1 MTKMQNFSESLSNM
15 NYQGPYQYENIHLDM
30 RNIGVF
36 EKTSNEFWK
45 RTLLISHL

>member
-1 MTKMQNFSESLSNM
+1 M

-36 EKTSNEFWK
+36 EKTSNEF
-45 RTLLISHL
+45 